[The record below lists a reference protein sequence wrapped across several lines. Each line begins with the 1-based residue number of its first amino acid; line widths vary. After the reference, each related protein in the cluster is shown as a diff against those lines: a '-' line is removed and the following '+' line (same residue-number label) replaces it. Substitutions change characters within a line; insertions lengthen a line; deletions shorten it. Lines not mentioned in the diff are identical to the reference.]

1 MRTLC
6 AQMKLS
12 PKTWV
17 YVALTALLGAELAI
31 ISIANWTWHEP
42 LRFLFYFLFAVATS
56 KLKVRLPGV
65 IGTLSVNF
73 VFVLLAIVDLPLAQA
88 LVVSIGGSIA
98 QVFVN
103 ATKRVQLA
111 QVLFNPSC
119 LALCVAM
126 SHNVFHSEALMAM
139 GAGQP
144 MLLFLATLTYYLT
157 NTSMIA
163 AVIAFSE
170 GKRLYRVWYN
180 NFFWTGPQ
188 FLFGATLTQIVL
200 VINER
205 LGWQY
210 SFLLLPG
217 LYLVYSSYNLYLGR
231 LETEKKHV
239 TDVAALHLR
248 TIEALALAI
257 EAKDDTTH
265 AHLRRVKVYA
275 MAIANE
281 LGLDE
286 DQVRAL
292 EAAALLH
299 DIGKL
304 AVPEYIINKP
314 GKLTK
319 EEFERMKVHPVVG
332 AEILECVQFPYPV
345 VPIVRSH
352 HEKWDGNGYPDG
364 LKGEEIPIGA
374 RILSAVD
381 CLDALASDRQYR
393 RALPL
398 EKALEVVVEES
409 GKAFDPQIVEI
420 LRRRCAELE
429 AEARSTAVSEPAK
442 LSVNVR
448 VERGE
453 APAAGLAAGEDPPV
467 AAAAPAARPR
477 DFIASIAAARQEF
490 QMLHETIGDLGSSLS
505 LEETLSLLAART
517 RNLVPYDAIAI
528 YCLGDGALEP
538 EFASGD
544 DAALFA
550 SLRIPVGEG
559 ISGWVVQNHKPMTNG
574 NPSVECGYLND
585 PRKFSTLRSA
595 LSVPL
600 ETPNGIVGALT
611 LYRRE
616 ADAFAGDQLRLLQTV
631 SMKASMTI
639 ENALRHSRVERDAS
653 IDQLTGLANA
663 HSLMLHLDAEIGRAR
678 AGGHPVAIL
687 VLDLDGFKLVNDRF
701 GHLTGNQVLEKV
713 AVGLR
718 EHCRPGDFVARMG
731 GDEFVIVA
739 PGLSGRGLEEKQRVL
754 AETVERAGRAVCG
767 LDSTLSLSLGA
778 AHFPADG
785 EDVETV
791 LAAADQRMYKIKQQH
806 HRDQPILTS
815 GREPQILT
823 IQ

>member
-1 MRTLC
+1 
-6 AQMKLS
+6 MKLS

-17 YVALTALLGAELAI
+17 YVGLTALMGAELAVI
-31 ISIANWTWHEP
+31 AIANWTWQDP
-42 LRFLFYFLFAVATS
+42 LRFVFYFLFAVATS

-73 VFVLLAIVDLPLAQA
+73 VFVLLAIVDLPLPQA
-88 LVVSIGGSIA
+88 ILVSLGGSMA
-98 QVFVN
+98 QVFLN
-103 ATKRVQLA
+103 AAKRVELA
-111 QVLFNPSC
+111 QMLFNPSC
-119 LALCVAM
+119 LAFCVM
-126 SHNVFHSEALMAM
+126 LGYRVFHSEVLRGM

-157 NTSMIA
+157 NTLMIA

-170 GKRLYRVWYN
+170 EKRLFRVWHA

-188 FLFGATLTQIVL
+188 FLFGATLTQVVL

-231 LETEKKHV
+231 LEAEKKHV

-275 MAIANE
+275 IAIAEE
-281 LGLDE
+281 LGLEE
-286 DQVRAL
+286 DQIRAL

-352 HEKWDGNGYPDG
+352 HEKWDGSGYPDG
-364 LKGEEIPIGA
+364 LRSEEIPIGA

-398 EKALEVVVEES
+398 EKALEVVVSES
-409 GKAFDPQIVEI
+409 EKSFDPRIVEI
-420 LRRRCAELE
+420 LARRCAELE
-429 AEARSTAVSEPAK
+429 AQARSTAHTEVAK

-453 APAAGLAAGEDPPV
+453 APAAGLASADE
-467 AAAAPAARPR
+467 PAASIPVSRPR

-505 LEETLSLLAART
+505 LQETLSLLANRT
-517 RNLVPYDAIAI
+517 RNLVPYDSIAI
-528 YCLGDGALEP
+528 YCVNDGALDP
-538 EFASGD
+538 EYTFGE
-544 DAALFA
+544 DAALFS
-550 SLRIPVGEG
+550 SLQIPVGEG
-559 ISGWVVQNHKPMTNG
+559 ISGWVVQNHKHMING

-585 PRKFSTLRSA
+585 PRKFSMLRSA

-616 ADAFAGDQLRLLQTV
+616 ADAFTPDHLRLLQTV
-631 SMKASMTI
+631 STKASMTI
-639 ENALRHSRVERDAS
+639 ENALRHSRVERDAGT
-653 IDQLTGLANA
+653 DQLTGLANA
-663 HSLMLHLDAEIGRAR
+663 HSLMLHLDAEISRAR
-678 AGGHPVAIL
+678 AEDHSVAIL

-701 GHLTGNQVLEKV
+701 GHLTGNRVLELV
-713 AVGLR
+713 AAGLKQ
-718 EHCRPGDFVARMG
+718 HCRSGDFVARMG

-739 PGLSGRGLEEKQRVL
+739 PGLTARGLEEKRRVL
-754 AETVERAGRAVCG
+754 AEIVEGVGRDVCG
-767 LDSTLSLSLGA
+767 VESTLSLSLGA
-778 AHFPADG
+778 AHFPSDG

-791 LAAADQRMYKIKQQH
+791 LSAADQRMYKVKQQH
-806 HRDQPILTS
+806 HRMRPVLRSARTTPAPSLTVH
-815 GREPQILT
+815 
-823 IQ
+823 

>member
-1 MRTLC
+1 
-6 AQMKLS
+6 MKLS

-17 YVALTALLGAELAI
+17 YVGLTAVLGAELTVMAVADW
-31 ISIANWTWHEP
+31 SWHEP
-42 LRFLFYFLFAVATS
+42 LRFLFYFLFAIATS
-56 KLKVRLPGV
+56 KMKVRLPGV

-73 VFVLLAIVDLPLAQA
+73 VFVLLAIVDLPLPQA
-88 LVVSIGGSIA
+88 TIVSLGGSIA
-98 QVFVN
+98 QVCLN
-103 ATKRVQLA
+103 AAKRVQLA
-111 QVLFNPSC
+111 QLLFNPSC
-119 LALCVAM
+119 LAFCVAV
-126 SHNVFHSEALMAM
+126 SYHVFHSEALAGL

-144 MLLFLATLTYYLT
+144 MLLFLTTLTYYFT
-157 NTSMIA
+157 NTAMIA

-170 GKRLYRVWYN
+170 GKRVVKVWYE

-188 FLFGATLTQIVL
+188 FLFGATLTQVVL
-200 VINER
+200 VVNER

-231 LETEKKHV
+231 LEAEKKHV

-275 MAIANE
+275 IAIARE
-281 LGLDE
+281 LGLEE
-286 DQVRAL
+286 DQIRAL

-345 VPIVRSH
+345 VPIVRAH
-352 HEKWDGNGYPDG
+352 HEKWDGSGYPDG
-364 LKGEEIPIGA
+364 LSAEEIPIGA
-374 RILSAVD
+374 RILSTVD

-398 EKALEVVVEES
+398 DKALEVVVSES
-409 GKAFDPQIVEI
+409 GKAFDPRIVEI
-420 LRRRCAELE
+420 LARRCQELE
-429 AEARSTAVSEPAK
+429 AEARSTAQMEPAK

-453 APAAGLAAGEDPPV
+453 APAAGLAQGEE
-467 AAAAPAARPR
+467 APASIATGRPR

-490 QMLHETIGDLGSSLS
+490 QMLHETVGDLGSSLS

-517 RNLVPYDAIAI
+517 RNLVPYDSIAI
-528 YCLGDGALEP
+528 YCLNDRVLEP
-538 EFASGD
+538 EYASGE
-544 DAALFA
+544 DAALFS
-550 SLRIPVGEG
+550 SLAIPVGEG
-559 ISGWVVQNHKPMTNG
+559 ISGWVVQNHKAMPNG

-616 ADAFAGDQLRLLQTV
+616 ADAFTSDDLRLLQTV
-631 SMKASMTI
+631 STKASMTI
-639 ENALRHSRVERDAS
+639 ENALRHSRVKRDAS
-653 IDQLTGLANA
+653 IDQLTGLDNA
-663 HSLMLHLDAEIGRAR
+663 HSLMLHLDKEVARAR
-678 AGGHPVAIL
+678 ANGRTVAIL
-687 VLDLDGFKLVNDRF
+687 VLDLDGFKLVNDRY
-701 GHLTGNQVLEKV
+701 GHLTGNRILEGV
-713 AVGLR
+713 AAALR
-718 EHCRPGDFVARMG
+718 AHCRPGDLVARMG

-739 PGLSGRGLEEKQRVL
+739 PGLPPRGVEEKRRILQ
-754 AETVERAGRAVCG
+754 AAVEAVGTEVCG
-767 LDSTLSLSLGA
+767 PTSTVSLSLGA
-778 AHFPADG
+778 AHFPDDG
-785 EDVETV
+785 DDVEAV
-791 LAAADQRMYKIKQQH
+791 LSAADQRMYKIKAEH
-806 HRDQPILTS
+806 HREHPALAS
-815 GREPQILT
+815 SRESHTLT

>member
-1 MRTLC
+1 
-6 AQMKLS
+6 MKLS

-17 YVALTALLGAELAI
+17 YVALTALLGGELAV
-31 ISIANWTWHEP
+31 ISIANWTWQEP

-73 VFVLLAIVDLPLAQA
+73 VFVLLAIVDLPLPQA
-88 LVVSIGGSIA
+88 MMVSLGGSIA
-98 QVFVN
+98 QVFLN
-103 ATKRVQLA
+103 AAKRVQLA

-119 LALCVAM
+119 LALCVAI
-126 SHNVFHSEALMAM
+126 SYRVFHSEPLIAL

-157 NTSMIA
+157 NTAMIA

-275 MAIANE
+275 MAIAAE
-281 LGLDE
+281 LGLDD
-286 DQVRAL
+286 DQVHAL

-398 EKALEVVVEES
+398 EEALGVVVSES
-409 GKAFDPQIVEI
+409 GKAFDPRIVEI
-420 LRRRCAELE
+420 LERRCAELE
-429 AEARSTAVSEPAK
+429 AAARSTAVSEPAK

-453 APAAGLAAGEDPPV
+453 APAAGLAAGEDPP
-467 AAAAPAARPR
+467 AALIPAARPR
-477 DFIASIAAARQEF
+477 DFIASIAAARMEF

-505 LEETLSLLAART
+505 IEETLSLLAART

-528 YCLGDGALEP
+528 YCLNDGVLEP
-538 EFASGD
+538 EFASGED
-544 DAALFA
+544 SALFA

-559 ISGWVVQNHKPMTNG
+559 ISGWVVQNHKQMTNG

-616 ADAFAGDQLRLLQTV
+616 PDAFTSDQLRLLQTV

-639 ENALRHSRVERDAS
+639 ENVLRHSRVERDAS

-663 HSLMLHLDAEIGRAR
+663 HSLMMHLDAEITRSR
-678 AGGHPVAIL
+678 VAGQSLAIM

-701 GHLTGNQVLEKV
+701 GHLTGNQVLEQV
-713 AVGLR
+713 AAGLR
-718 EHCRPGDFVARMG
+718 EHCRLGDFVARMG

-739 PGLSGRGLEEKQRVL
+739 PGLTERGLAEKQRVL
-754 AETVERAGRAVCG
+754 ADTVEDAGRKVCG
-767 LDSTLSLSLGA
+767 PDSTLSLSLGA
-778 AHFPADG
+778 AYFPADG
-785 EDVETV
+785 EDVESV
-791 LAAADQRMYKIKQQH
+791 LAAADQRMYKVKQRH
-806 HRDQPILTS
+806 HIERPILS
-815 GREPQILT
+815 ASRDPKAVPQTLT
-823 IQ
+823 VQ